1 MVQKDE
7 NPPCCPQIRPIENFF
22 GILKQ
27 RVYAKN
33 WKAENKIRRVIK
45 NIKDQEPEIFQNLFL
60 NLKQKIVYAEK
71 NGLQTLTN

>member
-1 MVQKDE
+1 M
-7 NPPCCPQIRPIENFF
+7 
-22 GILKQ
+22 
-27 RVYAKN
+27 VYAKN
-33 WKAENKIRRVIK
+33 WKAENRAQLENKIRRVIK